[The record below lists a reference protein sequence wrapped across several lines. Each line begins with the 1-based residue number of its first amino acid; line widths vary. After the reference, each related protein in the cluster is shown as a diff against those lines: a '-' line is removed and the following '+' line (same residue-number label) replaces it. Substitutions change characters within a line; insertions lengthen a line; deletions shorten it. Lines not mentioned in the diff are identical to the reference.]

1 MDSDWCL
8 FCEKHVSDLGAA
20 YCSKDCAQKDKLMAL
35 AKATASSGPS
45 NAPSSYQ
52 SSSVKRLA
60 HTPMTVMYPSM
71 YRSSTLVPASMSSRG
86 GISKGS
92 SSSCSG
98 YSPLPAAATNIR
110 CLPASRPRRLPLVL

>member
-8 FCEKHVSDLGAA
+8 FCEKHVLDLGAA
-20 YCSKDCAQKDKLMAL
+20 YCSKDCAQKDKVMAL
-35 AKATASSGPS
+35 AKASSSASGSL
-45 NAPSSYQ
+45 NAPSSHQ

-60 HTPMTVMYPSM
+60 HTPMTVMYTSM

-92 SSSCSG
+92 SSCSG
-98 YSPLPAAATNIR
+98 YSPVPAATTNIR
-110 CLPASRPRRLPLVL
+110 CLPASRPRRQPLVL